1 MNLPTTLRPE
11 QANVGNAVLDKESQ
25 AVGLLAAA
33 GGFPLAVALKARAL
47 GRPVV
52 CVAIRGLAS
61 PELEP
66 LVRRCYWTGIGRLG
80 RAVRCFQLQGVH
92 DLMIAGKIEKTRYLD
107 GRLGR
112 SAH

>member
-80 RAVRCFQLQGVH
+80 RAIRCFQPESGP
-92 DLMIAGKIEKTRYLD
+92 DLMMGWKNRKTRYL
-107 GRLGR
+107 
-112 SAH
+112 